1 MKINNRNI
9 LTNISFKIK
18 ESENKYNSEILNNK
32 NVFSFIKDNISISKN
47 FNKNF
52 EFNTID
58 TKLSVG
64 NIKGNINGYDTEKS
78 FINAVIDL
86 NKTNINKD
94 FVILE
99 KNNKYFIYELKTNK
113 LFDNDLE
120 YYSDLKVSRDKISIP
135 KDTKLIALCSDKNSI
150 RFFNNDNTDN
160 NLYER
165 IENPKEDENLESLEK
180 KLNAVL
186 NRLDKME
193 KTLTPS
199 KDHKGLFTSMY
210 KVITNRALEEMKNYI
225 KDGKNEEAKFEAKL
239 AINFANKYFEAYDN
253 LIKGDIEKIPDAWR
267 CAFDSGRISQA
278 ENYPNESIIEI
289 LALSMNAHILHDLP
303 LTLKEV
309 GFNPKDKIMND
320 TFDHFNKALYEEK
333 NNIIKAIT
341 KNYGKKLENF
351 DEMTSKVDM
360 VLNGF
365 SLKKH
370 EPITQNLFTSMRTI
384 AKNSSQNMNEKDIK
398 EFSSKTANSI
408 ISFIPGGNNEK
419 LSLRDN
425 ISIFLNENVK
435 KLFNK

>member
-267 CAFDSGRISQA
+267 YAFDSGRISQA